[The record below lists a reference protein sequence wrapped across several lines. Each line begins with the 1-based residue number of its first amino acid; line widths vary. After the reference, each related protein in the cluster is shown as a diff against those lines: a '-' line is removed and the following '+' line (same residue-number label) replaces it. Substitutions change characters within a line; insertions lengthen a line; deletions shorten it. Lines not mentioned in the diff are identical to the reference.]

1 MSVSTGTTDERLV
14 DELREIVEPIVTD
27 DGAELV
33 DVVVKGYPGSRV
45 VRIVVDAEG
54 GVDVERCARLSRA
67 TSSAFDDLDPISG
80 TYTLQVTSPGADRP
94 LSTPRDFAR
103 NVGRSVRVS
112 LEDDGTLEGV
122 VVAVD
127 DDVVTVEV
135 DGEDVEVALADVTD
149 ARVLL
154 PW

>member
-1 MSVSTGTTDERLV
+1 MSTDTTDGRLV
-14 DELREIVEPIVTD
+14 DDLREIVEPIVTD

-33 DVVVKGYPGSRV
+33 EIVVKGYPGSRV
-45 VRIVVDAEG
+45 VRIVVDAEE
-54 GVDVERCARLSRA
+54 GVDVERCARLSRSV
-67 TSSAFDDLDPISG
+67 SSAFDDLDPISG

-94 LSTPRDFAR
+94 LETDRDFAR

-112 LEDDGTLEGV
+112 FEEDDPVEGV

-127 DDVVTVEV
+127 DDVVTLEV
-135 DGEDVEVALADVTD
+135 DGEDVQVALPDVTD
-149 ARVLL
+149 ARVVL